1 MSENRRIK
9 RMTRA
14 KGRKVPGLNLVSL
27 MDVFTI
33 LVFFLLVNQSDTR
46 DLPSPDDVEL
56 PTSITEIAPKKT
68 IVIMIS
74 KDRRVLVNDEDIMSV
89 EDVVAV
95 EESFVPVIAQLL
107 DEEKQKF
114 LASQAFTT
122 QKRLAV
128 TIMSDRSIEYS
139 ILKKIMASSTVA
151 GYEEIS
157 LAVIQKAGADE
168 T

>member
-56 PTSITEIAPKKT
+56 PDSITEIAPKKT
-68 IVIMIS
+68 IVIMVS

-89 EDVVAV
+89 EEVIAI
-95 EESFVPVIAQLL
+95 EESFVPIIAQLL

-114 LASQAFTT
+114 LASQALTT

-128 TIMSDRSIEYS
+128 TIMSDKNIEYS

-168 T
+168 I

>member
-56 PTSITEIAPKKT
+56 PDSITEIAPKKT
-68 IVIMIS
+68 IVIMVS

-89 EDVVAV
+89 EEVVAI
-95 EESFVPVIAQLL
+95 EESFVPIIAQLL

-114 LASQAFTT
+114 LASQALTT

-128 TIMSDRSIEYS
+128 TIMSDKNIEYS

-168 T
+168 I

>member
-1 MSENRRIK
+1 
-9 RMTRA
+9 MTRA

-33 LVFFLLVNQSDTR
+33 LVFFLLVNQSDTK

-56 PTSITEIAPKKT
+56 PDSITEIAPKKT

-74 KDRRVLVNDEDIMSV
+74 KDRRVLVNEEQVATV
-89 EDVVAV
+89 EDVVNLKEA
-95 EESFVPVIAQLL
+95 FVPVITELL
-107 DEEKQKF
+107 NVEKKKF

-122 QKRLAV
+122 QKLLSV
-128 TIMSDRSIEYS
+128 TIMGDKDIEFS
-139 ILKKIMASSTVA
+139 VLKKIMASCTVA
-151 GYEEIS
+151 GYEQIS
-157 LAVIQKAGADE
+157 LAVLQKAGNE

>member
-33 LVFFLLVNQSDTR
+33 LVFFLLVNQSDTK

-56 PTSITEIAPKKT
+56 PESIAEIAPKKT

-74 KDRRVLVNDEDIMSV
+74 KDRKVLVNEEEIASV
-89 EDVVAV
+89 EQVMSLK
-95 EESFVPVIAQLL
+95 ENFVPAITELL
-107 DEEKQKF
+107 NVEKKKF
-114 LASQAFTT
+114 LASQAFTS
-122 QKRLAV
+122 QKLLSV
-128 TIMSDRSIEYS
+128 TIMGDKNIEFS
-139 ILKKIMASSTVA
+139 VLKKIMASCTVA
-151 GYEEIS
+151 GYEQIS
-157 LAVIQKAGADE
+157 LAILQKAGQE
-168 T
+168 PG